1 MLLHQLTH
9 QLLIKHLIKASI
21 VAILKMMTHFTDRL
35 ITGIRSKQSPLCVG
49 LDPRWE
55 SLPQVITKSH
65 ATTLE
70 GHAAAY
76 EAFCL
81 RVLDLVHPYTAI
93 VKPQSAFFE
102 VLGAPGHQAMEKIIN
117 QAHALGLMVI
127 LDAKRNDIASTATA
141 YAEAAFVQL
150 KADALTINPY
160 LGRDAVEPFLT
171 EARKHHAGLYV
182 LVRTSNPGAGQFQ
195 DLNTDQGKVHE
206 VVARAV
212 NDWSRENLGK
222 SGFGDIGAVVGATS
236 PQELA
241 HLRKLMP
248 QVPFLVPGY
257 GAQGGS
263 AADCR
268 GAFNA
273 EGIGAVINSSR
284 GITFPF
290 KPDDSHWEEKIVQA
304 AKKAS
309 AELAQLTST

>member
-1 MLLHQLTH
+1 M
-9 QLLIKHLIKASI
+9 KHYA
-21 VAILKMMTHFTDRL
+21 DR
-35 ITGIRSKQSPLCVG
+35 IHAGIQAKRSSLCVG

-55 SLPQVITKSH
+55 SLPLTITGQQVDSLHGRAK
-65 ATTLE
+65 
-70 GHAAAY
+70 AY
-76 EAFCL
+76 EAFCV
-81 RVLDLVHPYTAI
+81 RVLDLVQPYTAI

-102 VLGAPGHQAMEKIIN
+102 VLGAPGHEAMERIIEK
-117 QAHALGLMVI
+117 AHALGLLVI

-160 LGRDAVEPFLT
+160 LGRDAVEPFIS
-171 EARKHHAGLYV
+171 EARRHQAGLYV

-195 DLNTDQGKVHE
+195 DLVTVQGKVHE

-212 NDWSRENLGK
+212 NDWSRENLSA

-241 HLRKLMP
+241 HLRTMMP
-248 QVPFLVPGY
+248 HVPFLVPGY

-263 AADCR
+263 AADCQ

-273 EGIGAVINSSR
+273 NGFGAVINSSR

-290 KPDDSHWEEKIVQA
+290 KPDDAQWEEKIVQA
-304 AKKAS
+304 AKKAAVELPSRS
-309 AELAQLTST
+309 A

>member
-1 MLLHQLTH
+1 M
-9 QLLIKHLIKASI
+9 KHYI
-21 VAILKMMTHFTDRL
+21 DRL
-35 ITGIRSKQSPLCVG
+35 HAGIQAKNSPLCVG

-55 SLPQVITKSH
+55 SLPH
-65 ATTLE
+65 ALTRQQADTLH
-70 GHAAAY
+70 GRAKAY
-76 EAFCL
+76 EAFCV

-102 VLGAPGHQAMEKIIN
+102 VLGAPGHEAMERIIEK
-117 QAHALGLMVI
+117 AHDLGLLVI

-160 LGRDAVEPFLT
+160 LGRDAVEPFIT
-171 EARKHHAGLYV
+171 EARKHGAGLYV

-195 DLNTDQGKVHE
+195 DLKTEQGKVHE

-212 NDWSRENLGK
+212 NDWSKENLGT

-241 HLRKLMP
+241 HLRTMMP
-248 QVPFLVPGY
+248 HVPFLVPGY

-263 AADCR
+263 AADCK

-273 EGIGAVINSSR
+273 NGLGAVINSSR

-290 KPDDSHWEEKIVQA
+290 KPDDAQWEEKIVQA
-304 AKKAS
+304 AKKA
-309 AELAQLTST
+309 AVELSGW